1 MNLDFFLPIYD
12 HFISF
17 FRFTYIYIQGFEVVL
32 PDKPTI
38 EHVIIPATE
47 ALNSKDYE
55 GARNLLRVAI
65 QILLMRAVNTIIIA
79 SDEFQDLLPR
89 NDPLLKKCIDPMDAL
104 ARSTVQ
110 WAQSIGKG

>member
-1 MNLDFFLPIYD
+1 
-12 HFISF
+12 
-17 FRFTYIYIQGFEVVL
+17 
-32 PDKPTI
+32 
-38 EHVIIPATE
+38 
-47 ALNSKDYE
+47 
-55 GARNLLRVAI
+55 
-65 QILLMRAVNTIIIA
+65 MRAVNTIIIA